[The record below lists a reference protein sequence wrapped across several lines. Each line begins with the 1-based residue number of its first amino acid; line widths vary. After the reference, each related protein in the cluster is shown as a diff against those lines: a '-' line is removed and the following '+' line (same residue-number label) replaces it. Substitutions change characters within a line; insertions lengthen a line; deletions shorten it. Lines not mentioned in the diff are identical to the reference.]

1 MIKLSNIRV
10 PDTLVLILL
19 LMAFAWLL
27 TGIIPAGSFET
38 TTVHYEYNDRNVS
51 KDVLDAGSFKYDLDQ
66 QG

>member
-1 MIKLSNIRV
+1 
-10 PDTLVLILL
+10 
-19 LMAFAWLL
+19 MAFAWLL